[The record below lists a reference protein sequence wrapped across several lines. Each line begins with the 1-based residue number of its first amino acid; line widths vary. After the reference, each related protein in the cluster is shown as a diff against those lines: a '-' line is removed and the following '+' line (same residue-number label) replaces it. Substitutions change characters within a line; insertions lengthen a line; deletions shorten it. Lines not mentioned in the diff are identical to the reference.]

1 MFERGVHL
9 HKQTEIITRR
19 EFLKTSSALCLG
31 AILLPESLF
40 SQTVV
45 NGSLKPKKEK
55 SLQFFNINSKE
66 FLDVT
71 YFKNGAYVESALH
84 DINKIMADKRSGGIA
99 NINLALIETL
109 HSIHSLSGSKEPIE
123 LICGY
128 RSPKTNSKLT
138 HAKKGVAKNSYHT
151 LGKAADIR
159 MDGISLAGMHEIAHS
174 LNAGG
179 VGYYPRSG
187 FVHIDVGPVRTW
199 RG

>member
-1 MFERGVHL
+1 M
-9 HKQTEIITRR
+9 QIITRR

-31 AILLPESLF
+31 ALLLPNTLLAQALATDSSHRQES
-40 SQTVV
+40 
-45 NGSLKPKKEK
+45 K
-55 SLQFFNINSKE
+55 SLQFFNINTRE

-71 YFKNGAYVESALH
+71 YFKNGIYDENALAS
-84 DINKIMADKRSGGIA
+84 INNIMADRRSGKMIDMDVKL
-99 NINLALIETL
+99 INSL
-109 HSIHSLSGSKEPIE
+109 HSIHSLSGSREPLEI
-123 LICGY
+123 ICGY

-138 HAKKGVAKNSYHT
+138 HSKRGVAKHSYHT

-159 MDGISLAGMHEIAHS
+159 IDGVSLSDMREIAHS

-187 FVHIDVGPVRTW
+187 FLHVDVGPTRTW